1 MLSSNNILK
10 PSDGRPVT
18 MPAQDMVIG
27 LYHLTSTREDTAGA
41 GRAFASEAEA
51 IMAFDAGE
59 LDLNAPVTIRFSDIV
74 PPRGWEAP
82 EGWTEG
88 DPITLSTTLGTV
100 YFNETLPRSEEH
112 TSELQSRGHL
122 VCRLLLEKK
131 NNKH

>member
-1 MLSSNNILK
+1 MTSELCALSLHDALPIC
-10 PSDGRPVT
+10 
-18 MPAQDMVIG
+18 
-27 LYHLTSTREDTAGA
+27 
-41 GRAFASEAEA
+41 AFASEAEA

-59 LDLNAPVTIRFSDIV
+59 LHLNAPVTIRFSDIV

-88 DPITLSTTLGTV
+88 DPITLSTTLGT
-100 YFNETLPRSEEH
+100 RSEEH

-131 NNKH
+131 KAS

>member
-1 MLSSNNILK
+1 MLSRSYIRT
-10 PSDGRPVT
+10 PSDGRPVS

-27 LYHLTSTREDTAGA
+27 LYHLTSTREDVIGA

-59 LDLNAPVTIRFSDIV
+59 LHLNAPVTIRFSDIV

-88 DPITLSTTLGTV
+88 DPITLSTTLGTA
-100 YFNETLPRSEEH
+100 YFNETQIGRAH
-112 TSELQSRGHL
+112 
-122 VCRLLLEKK
+122 V
-131 NNKH
+131 